1 MELTDQQKNVFK
13 QWVEEG
19 CSLSDLQRRVGEEF
33 NVSMT
38 YMDVRFLVIDLGLA
52 VKDRPKGPKQS
63 DQLVQGVESD
73 GNMSAAQENV
83 AADDDVI
90 DADYEGVP
98 NNVRVTVDRL
108 TRPGSVVSGTVTFS
122 DGITAAWIL
131 DQAGRLALESSKKDY
146 TPSHEDLV
154 HFQEEIK
161 KALSRHGL

>member
-83 AADDDVI
+83 AADDVI

-146 TPSHEDLV
+146 TPSKEDLM